1 MSPRS
6 APVLI
11 RAERVL
17 MRELQLDIELTFFVV
32 EISDIYFFRTQT
44 LLGIKKKICPG
55 WSC

>member
-44 LLGIKKKICPG
+44 LLG
-55 WSC
+55 